1 MTNLNKLGL
10 ISLIVNILGIFT
22 LVGIPLAVIFNV
34 IVYSR
39 LDDLKVTRNAVF
51 FYICSVVSILLW
63 VVVFLV
69 IAFLIYSKSLSS
81 VSSIATTL
89 FVVLLLLFGNAYAL
103 YNLSK
108 QIDEAYLYSNQQLFQ
123 ISSIF
128 LKISMWTLPLIP
140 ISFVMYI
147 FAHIL
152 LNVAVFVYKAPHE
165 INPHF

>member
-10 ISLIVNILGIFT
+10 ISLIVNILGLFT
-22 LVGIPLAVIFNV
+22 VVGIPLAIIFNI

-39 LDDLKVTRNAVF
+39 LDALKVTKNTVL
-51 FYICSVVSILLW
+51 FYVCSVVSILIW
-63 VVVFLV
+63 VVVFLFIV
-69 IAFLIYSKSLSS
+69 FLIYSKSLSS
-81 VSSIATTL
+81 EDSIAITL
-89 FVVLLLLFGNAYAL
+89 FVVLLLLFVNAYVL
-103 YNLSK
+103 YKLAK
-108 QIDEAYLYSNQQLFQ
+108 QMDEAYLYSNQQLFQ